1 METHFHGSW
10 APYGHGQLAPREKG
24 SRFETCFKEEKE
36 SMKNRLILLTK
47 DESGVALVVAL
58 ILIIVLTLIGLAST
72 FSSTYEIKLSGNKRG
87 STDAFYAADS
97 GVQVT
102 TANIKNFDLPGQY
115 VDDKYNP
122 FTDNNNPNP
131 NPTLASVTI
140 QHNGNQTGA
149 PRGFGMS
156 ATQVNYEHYMIES
169 SGEDQIEL
177 NPIRSRCIIE
187 EKVVRM
193 VPTLQGGS

>member
-1 METHFHGSW
+1 
-10 APYGHGQLAPREKG
+10 
-24 SRFETCFKEEKE
+24 
-36 SMKNRLILLTK
+36 MKHRLLFPAK
-47 DESGVALVVAL
+47 DESGVALVLAL
-58 ILIIVLTLIGLAST
+58 ILMVVLTLIGLAST
-72 FSSTYEIKLSGNKRG
+72 FSSTYEVKLSGNKRG

-102 TANIKNFDLPGQY
+102 TANIKNFDLPGKY
-115 VDDKYNP
+115 VDEKYNP
-122 FTDNNNPNP
+122 FTDSDNPNP
-131 NPTLASVTI
+131 NPTNASVEI
-140 QHNGNQTGA
+140 QHYSNQAGA

-169 SGEDQIEL
+169 TGEDQIAL
-177 NPIRSRCIIE
+177 NPVRSKCTIE

>member
-1 METHFHGSW
+1 
-10 APYGHGQLAPREKG
+10 
-24 SRFETCFKEEKE
+24 
-36 SMKNRLILLTK
+36 MKNRLILLSK

-58 ILIIVLTLIGLAST
+58 ILMIVLTLIGLAST

-115 VDDKYNP
+115 VGDKYNP

-131 NPTLASVTI
+131 NPTLASVLI
-140 QHNGNQTGA
+140 QHYGNQTGA

-177 NPIRSRCIIE
+177 NPIRSKCVIE

>member
-1 METHFHGSW
+1 MKRSLCH
-10 APYGHGQLAPREKG
+10 LA
-24 SRFETCFKEEKE
+24 
-36 SMKNRLILLTK
+36 K
-47 DESGVALVVAL
+47 DESGVALVIAL
-58 ILIIVLTLIGLAST
+58 ILMVVLTLIGLASSL
-72 FSSTYEIKLSGNKRG
+72 SSTYEIKLSGNKRG

-97 GVQVT
+97 GVQVA

-115 VDDKYNP
+115 INGKYNP
-122 FTDNNNPNP
+122 FGDKDNPNP
-131 NPTLASVTI
+131 NPTNAVVII
-140 QHNGNQTGA
+140 QHYSNQTGA

-169 SGEDQIEL
+169 NGEDQIEL
-177 NPIRSRCIIE
+177 NPIRSKCTIE

>member
-1 METHFHGSW
+1 METYFHDQRR
-10 APYGHGQLAPREKG
+10 AFGHELFNPRRKT
-24 SRFETCFKEEKE
+24 SILKTCFKEEE
-36 SMKNRLILLTK
+36 SMKKRLVLLTK

-58 ILIIVLTLIGLAST
+58 ILMIVLTLIGLAST

-115 VDDKYNP
+115 LDGKYNP
-122 FTDNNNPNP
+122 FADNNNPNP
-131 NPTLASVTI
+131 NPTLASVII
-140 QHNGNQTGA
+140 QHCGNQTGA

-177 NPIRSRCIIE
+177 NPIRSKCVIE

>member
-1 METHFHGSW
+1 
-10 APYGHGQLAPREKG
+10 
-24 SRFETCFKEEKE
+24 
-36 SMKNRLILLTK
+36 MKNRLILLTR

-58 ILIIVLTLIGLAST
+58 ILMIVLTLIGLAST

-131 NPTLASVTI
+131 NPTLASVI
-140 QHNGNQTGA
+140 VQHYGNQTGA

-177 NPIRSRCIIE
+177 NPVRSKCVIE

>member
-1 METHFHGSW
+1 
-10 APYGHGQLAPREKG
+10 
-24 SRFETCFKEEKE
+24 
-36 SMKNRLILLTK
+36 MKQSLRLLTK

-58 ILIIVLTLIGLAST
+58 ILMIVLTLIGLAST

-97 GVQVT
+97 GLQVT

-122 FTDNNNPNP
+122 FTDKNNPNP
-131 NPTLASVTI
+131 NPTNATVNI
-140 QHNGNQTGA
+140 QHYSNQTGA

-169 SGEDQIEL
+169 VGEDQIEL
-177 NPIRSRCIIE
+177 NPVRSKCTVD

>member
-1 METHFHGSW
+1 
-10 APYGHGQLAPREKG
+10 
-24 SRFETCFKEEKE
+24 
-36 SMKNRLILLTK
+36 MKNRLILLTK

-58 ILIIVLTLIGLAST
+58 ILMIVLTLIGLAST

-102 TANIKNFDLPGQY
+102 TANITNFDLPGQY
-115 VDDKYNP
+115 IDEKYNP
-122 FTDNNNPNP
+122 NLNP
-131 NPTLASVTI
+131 NPTNASVLI
-140 QHNGNQTGA
+140 QHYGNQTGA
-149 PRGFGMS
+149 PRGIGMS

-169 SGEDQIEL
+169 TGEDQIEL
-177 NPIRSRCIIE
+177 NPIRSKCVIE

>member
-1 METHFHGSW
+1 
-10 APYGHGQLAPREKG
+10 
-24 SRFETCFKEEKE
+24 
-36 SMKNRLILLTK
+36 MKKRLILLTK

-58 ILIIVLTLIGLAST
+58 ILMIVFTLIGLAST

-115 VDDKYNP
+115 IDEKYNP
-122 FTDNNNPNP
+122 TLNP

-140 QHNGNQTGA
+140 QHYGTQTGA

-177 NPIRSRCIIE
+177 NPIRSKCIIE